1 LRREAADVKKSPTVT
16 ETGIYRRE
24 TYEFQAHEEEEIRQA
39 YLENRKLIDKRYNL
53 EELLTDAKKL
63 IQYIRDL
70 YKNHPPG
77 TASAPSNLEEQYGD
91 AFRLLNYTNLIYK
104 ALEAGDTPKAALYGY
119 WVGRFYEKLCVR
131 QVEHVA
137 LVEREQ
143 MKNRKAGGQAK
154 AIKPEV
160 KMPGKQ
166 RQTKYGKSHGL
177 AFRPIQTI
185 TSLKKLKNTLQALP
199 IKVYREQYEKR
210 LKIPSCKFSWQ
221 ASPFANPPLLRCLLE
236 VPRVLGG
243 TGNESTHSEGRCR
256 SARGVGT
263 YCDPPC

>member
-1 LRREAADVKKSPTVT
+1 MKKSPTVT

-160 KMPGKQ
+160 KN
-166 RQTKYGKSHGL
+166 
-177 AFRPIQTI
+177 A
-185 TSLKKLKNTLQALP
+185 
-199 IKVYREQYEKR
+199 
-210 LKIPSCKFSWQ
+210 WQ
-221 ASPFANPPLLRCLLE
+221 AKANEIWQKPRFGLPPHSNNYVAQEIEKYFASTPYKGVQGTIRKKIKNPLM
-236 VPRVLGG
+236 
-243 TGNESTHSEGRCR
+243 
-256 SARGVGT
+256 
-263 YCDPPC
+263 